1 MLLRRHLLTGA
12 SAALTAQPKQVA
24 PMGDG
29 IGFYLGDEWDKPF
42 FYPLRTVSGRVLSR
56 RYPVE
61 TVPGEETD
69 HIWHRGLWYGHG
81 SINGHDFWRELG
93 RDKTARFISNGLH
106 RQRNFAFTAQFN
118 MVTPTG
124 ERLGMIQ
131 QSFNKIDRGP
141 FRYVDAQIQIN
152 ADQKAP
158 LTFGDTDDGG
168 FAFRL
173 NDHFREDRGARLR
186 NANGLEG
193 TNKIW
198 GQASRWV
205 DYSAVIDG
213 TPAGVAIF
221 DHPSNL
227 RHPTQWHARGYS
239 LCAANPFASKSF
251 SKNKGPDGS
260 YTLPAGKSLTLR
272 YRVLIHEGPC
282 EPAQIEGLYQ
292 SWGPGTRSIAI
303 TP

>member
-1 MLLRRHLLTGA
+1 MLLRRQLLTGV
-12 SAALTAQPKQVA
+12 SAALTAQPKPIA
-24 PMGDG
+24 ALGKATS
-29 IGFYLGDEWDKPF
+29 FYYGGEWDKPF
-42 FYPLRTVSGRVLSR
+42 LYPLRTVSGRNVAR

-61 TVPGEETD
+61 TVPGEATD

-81 SINGHDFWRELG
+81 IINGHDFWRELG
-93 RDKTARFISNGLH
+93 RDKTARLIMNGAPRMQTNAVH
-106 RQRNFAFTAQFN
+106 ANFA
-118 MVTPTG
+118 MVTATG
-124 ERLGMIQ
+124 ERLGSIDE
-131 QSFNKIDRGP
+131 SFSTKDDRPLRYIDAR
-141 FRYVDAQIQIN
+141 IQIN
-152 ADQKAP
+152 ADQKDA

-168 FAFRL
+168 FAVRL

-260 YTLPAGKSLTLR
+260 YILPAGKSLTLR
-272 YRVLIHEGPC
+272 YRVVIHEGPC
-282 EPAQIEGLYQ
+282 EPERVEGLYQ
-292 SWGPGTRSIAI
+292 SWAAGT
-303 TP
+303 